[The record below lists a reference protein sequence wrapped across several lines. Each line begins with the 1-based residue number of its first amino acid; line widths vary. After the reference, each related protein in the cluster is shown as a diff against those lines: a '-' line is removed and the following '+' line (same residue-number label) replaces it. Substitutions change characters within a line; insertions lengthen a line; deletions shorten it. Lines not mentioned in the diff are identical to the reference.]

1 MELAVKGSLYV
12 TRPALADYI
21 ADKAERAALAGELFD
36 HVGSGRIDVEINQ
49 RYALE
54 EAVQAHRDL
63 ESGSSVGSLVSR
75 TDWPTVVLIRQRGR
89 SNCQSKP

>member
-21 ADKAERAALAGELFD
+21 ADTDERAALAGELFD

-54 EAVQAHRDL
+54 DAVQAHRDL
-63 ESGSSVGSLVSR
+63 ESGLSVGSSVFELEPVA
-75 TDWPTVVLIRQRGR
+75 
-89 SNCQSKP
+89 